1 MSAGYIR
8 RSEHGAGP
16 AKRKNDRLHHNV
28 GRYVSAGIAV
38 RPKVTRAAPAQV
50 PHAYDGTI
58 THSGDG
64 RHSFG
69 TRSRKS
75 SVSCYR
81 LCDNPHD
88 LFLPEACHAQ
98 ARRPP
103 ETDHEWLSAWTGCV
117 GCRGRWSFP
126 RS

>member
-8 RSEHGAGP
+8 RSGHGAGP
-16 AKRKNDRLHHNV
+16 AKRGNDRLHHNV

-38 RPKVTRAAPAQV
+38 PPKMMRAAPAQI
-50 PHAYDGTI
+50 PHAYDGTT

-64 RHSFG
+64 RRSFS

-75 SVSCYR
+75 SVSRYW

-88 LFLPEACHAQ
+88 LFLPEACHAPT
-98 ARRPP
+98 RRLS
-103 ETDHEWLSAWTGCV
+103 ET
-117 GCRGRWSFP
+117 
-126 RS
+126 